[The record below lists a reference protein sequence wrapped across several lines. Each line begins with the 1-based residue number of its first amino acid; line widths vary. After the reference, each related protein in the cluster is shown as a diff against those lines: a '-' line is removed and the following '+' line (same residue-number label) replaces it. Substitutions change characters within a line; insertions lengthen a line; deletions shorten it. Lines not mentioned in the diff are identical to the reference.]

1 MDDGGVVSVDWLGA
15 GVKNERDTGG
25 RRRKQTVKSKHC
37 GMSAFRAFQI
47 PAAIIVPV
55 EHGAATS
62 RLTPHGITDELGRP
76 RRRLEGH
83 YPCFR
88 LVHAST
94 CKDLCR
100 SERFTPI

>member
-1 MDDGGVVSVDWLGA
+1 MDDGGVVSVNWLGA

-25 RRRKQTVKSKHC
+25 RRRKRRLKASKQC

-55 EHGAATS
+55 KHGAATS
-62 RLTPHGITDELGRP
+62 RLTPHGSTDKLGRP

-83 YPCFR
+83 
-88 LVHAST
+88 
-94 CKDLCR
+94 
-100 SERFTPI
+100 